1 MSAPRG
7 SDEPAALPAA
17 LASLVEGVVKRTKLW
32 RRERADVRREL
43 VTHFADGLES
53 GASASE
59 LQESFGDP
67 KSAAKLIRR
76 SKKRNRPLW
85 WRATAGTIKAGAK
98 AAGAVLALLFVGYAV
113 MFVLYNTGKP
123 NVTRNYVAEM
133 RAEVDAI
140 PMEDRAWPVYL
151 RAIRLLDG
159 EAWAR
164 ADHEWVVA
172 PTRDEAAAWLNAHA
186 EGIATVRAAAAK
198 PALGYKFSHRV
209 DPELE
214 MANGRSVE
222 EEPIADDDPLN
233 GVVVGV
239 LLPYLRELKQM
250 AQTLWIDARVAISGG
265 DGDRFVSD
273 VDAILGIADQ
283 VRAGGFL
290 IGDLVSISLVS
301 LASRTIDE
309 ALVESASALD
319 DDALRRVA
327 HRLNAYPSDGGPIIR
342 LSGERTF
349 FEDFLQRVY
358 TDDSKGGGLP
368 TAEGWRLA
376 SQLSSDPALPQPT
389 IGERMLGPVTVLTF
403 ADRRAMREEYERLI
417 NLALAEHATPM
428 WERGASRIDAELAAM
443 RADPLKRM
451 RFQIVHSM
459 APSLGAALQQ
469 ADKLAARRS
478 ATNGAIAAELF
489 RRRSGAWPDS
499 WDDLAP
505 DLIPAAP
512 IDPFTGRPMGLR
524 IVDDVPRIYSVGQD
538 LDDDAGAW
546 VFDDDGEVV
555 NHRAGDWLPRE
566 EVERLRAESS
576 HEMFDGDWV
585 LFPPPPREPIAAPIE
600 AEALPSSQ

>member
-1 MSAPRG
+1 MTAPRG
-7 SDEPAALPAA
+7 TDQPAALPAE
-17 LASLVEGVVKRTKLW
+17 LTSLVEGVVARTKLW
-32 RRERADVRREL
+32 RRERAEVRREL
-43 VTHFADGLES
+43 VAHFADGLES

-59 LQESFGDP
+59 LRESFGDP
-67 KSAAKLIRR
+67 RAAAKLIRR

-98 AAGAVLALLFVGYAV
+98 AGGAVLALLFVAYAV

-133 RAEVDAI
+133 RAEVEAI
-140 PMEDRAWPVYL
+140 PEEDRAWPVYL

-164 ADHEWVVA
+164 ADHDWLVA
-172 PTRDEAAAWLNAHA
+172 PTRDEAAAWLDEHA
-186 EGIATVRAAAAK
+186 EGIAMVRDAAAK
-198 PALGYKFSHRV
+198 PALGYRFSHRV

-214 MANGRSVE
+214 MAYGRSVE
-222 EEPIADDDPLN
+222 AEPIADDDPLN
-233 GVVVGV
+233 GVIVGV

-250 AQTLWIDARVAISGG
+250 AQTLWIDARVAIEAG

-273 VDAILGIADQ
+273 VDAVLGMADQ

-301 LASRTIDE
+301 LAARTIDE
-309 ALVESASALD
+309 ALVASASTLD
-319 DDALRRVA
+319 DEALRRLA

-342 LSGERTF
+342 VSGERTF

-358 TDDSKGGGLP
+358 TDDGKGGGVP
-368 TAEGWRLA
+368 TAEGWRLV
-376 SQLSSDPALPQPT
+376 SQLSSEPAMPQPT
-389 IGERMLGPVTVLTF
+389 IGERIFGPVTLLTF
-403 ADRRAMREEYERLI
+403 ADRRAMREEYNRLI
-417 NLALAEHATPM
+417 DLALAEHATPM
-428 WERGASRIDAELAAM
+428 WNRGASRVDAELAAM
-443 RADPLKRM
+443 TADPLKKM
-451 RFQIVHSM
+451 RFQIVYSM

-469 ADKLAARRS
+469 ADMLAARRAATS
-478 ATNGAIAAELF
+478 AAIAAELF
-489 RRRSGAWPDS
+489 RRRSGAWPAS

-505 DLIPAAP
+505 DLMPATP

-524 IVDDVPRIYSVGQD
+524 IVDGLPRIYSVGQD

-566 EVERLRAESS
+566 EVERLKTDSPREL
-576 HEMFDGDWV
+576 FDGDWI
-585 LFPPPPREPIAAPIE
+585 LFPPPPEPRD
-600 AEALPSSQ
+600 